1 MLSIEHYEIIFPD
14 SPRSPNVE
22 NKNFLFPLVLVVIPP
37 IYLCMSERRE
47 HTLLFAERRH
57 PSRAADGVRCE
68 NALARTFRETGRS
81 DCVGGL
87 CVSCVKTKVHMSTRT
102 CVQRHHVWMTN

>member
-1 MLSIEHYEIIFPD
+1 MLSIEHYEIILPD

-47 HTLLFAERRH
+47 HTLLFPERRH
-57 PSRAADGVRCE
+57 PSRAADGVRMHLHGHFE
-68 NALARTFRETGRS
+68 KPDEVIVS
-81 DCVGGL
+81 VDCVFR
-87 CVSCVKTKVHMSTRT
+87 V
-102 CVQRHHVWMTN
+102 